1 MHDVQIRKLSKAQLS
16 RLRNGHGC
24 KCRMAGSGMAHDNV
38 RMSDANIQKLIKG
51 EGKGRDSII
60 TLSQEEREDNKVHG
74 TGLMSGARKALSGF
88 AKSKAGKDLLNQG
101 AKAATNV
108 LKNEAKKRGVSNPLL
123 DQVLDA
129 GAKQAVKSATGGNL
143 LSSAMKAGKKFA
155 GSKAGQNL
163 MKQGAKA
170 GTNLLKK
177 EAKKR
182 GVSSPLLDQVLDA
195 GTNEALKAANAKI
208 AGSGRRKTKKE
219 KVIDLIED
227 IAENPPRSKGESRVR
242 EAIDTVE
249 SMEGGGSFWGKKGH
263 LFGKHSGVRKVAKA
277 LKPVASLGMD
287 VATVLD
293 PELAPARAL
302 VGATTGVGL
311 YARSMGR
318 GLTMNSMGRGLTMS
332 SAGMQGGAI
341 GARKGVLSVGNG
353 GSFLYGS
360 NPALASQ
367 PYSAN
372 FFFNTQ
378 FPPSMQEEGI
388 FGPYSGR

>member
-1 MHDVQIRKLSKAQLS
+1 MS
-16 RLRNGHGC
+16 RLRNEHPCLCQLTGE
-24 KCRMAGSGMAHDNV
+24 GMPHDNV

-51 EGKGRDSII
+51 AGKGKSCKIS
-60 TLSQEEREDNKVHG
+60 LSREEIEDNKIHG
-74 TGLMSGARKALSGF
+74 TSLMSGARKALSGF

-170 GTNLLKK
+170 GSNLLKK

-195 GTNEALKAANAKI
+195 GTNEALKAANAKLSG
-208 AGSGRRKTKKE
+208 AGPKKKRKTNPKPTQPAGKLVCDPE
-219 KVIDLIED
+219 DASGTKYNFTDREGIERCGSCGLPEED
-227 IAENPPRSKGESRVR
+227 CKIMR
-242 EAIDTVE
+242 E
-249 SMEGGGSFWGKKGH
+249 SMEGGRVSGWRKFVGRPGH
-263 LFGKHSGVRKVAKA
+263 LFGKHSGAAHAAKA
-277 LKPVASLGMD
+277 IKPVASIGLD
-287 VATVLD
+287 VATALD

-318 GLTMNSMGRGLTMS
+318 GLTMS

-341 GARKGVLSVGNG
+341 GARKSVLSVGNG

-372 FFFNTQ
+372 FFFNT
-378 FPPSMQEEGI
+378 PAL
-388 FGPYSGR
+388 